1 MKPSQLMTHKRKTL
15 VGVALLMLA
24 GLCTSVQ
31 AQTAWPN
38 KAIRIVVPYAPGGAN
53 DILARVVAEKLAP
66 ALGQPVLV
74 ENKPGAGAAVGTEL
88 VVKSPPD
95 GYTLLMAASG
105 PIVFNP
111 ALVAKLAMPSKA
123 RMNSGRQSG

>member
-24 GLCTSVQ
+24 SLCTSVQ

-74 ENKPGAGAAVGTEL
+74 ETNQVLARQWVP
-88 VVKSPPD
+88 SWWSSHPP
-95 GYTLLMAASG
+95 TAT
-105 PIVFNP
+105 PC
-111 ALVAKLAMPSKA
+111 
-123 RMNSGRQSG
+123 

>member
-24 GLCTSVQ
+24 SLCTSVQ

-95 GYTLLMAASG
+95 GYTLLMA
-105 PIVFNP
+105 
-111 ALVAKLAMPSKA
+111 
-123 RMNSGRQSG
+123 

>member
-1 MKPSQLMTHKRKTL
+1 MQGEVLCCMYASRRSDCSPRFQKPKIDDPNLTPFRQEIEMKISQLMTHKRKTL

-53 DILARVVAEKLAP
+53 DLSLIH
-66 ALGQPVLV
+66 
-74 ENKPGAGAAVGTEL
+74 
-88 VVKSPPD
+88 
-95 GYTLLMAASG
+95 
-105 PIVFNP
+105 I
-111 ALVAKLAMPSKA
+111 
-123 RMNSGRQSG
+123 